1 MNFSRLKEKTTLLR
15 TGDTLAVGENPF
27 SSNKVTGHS
36 LNYPIAET
44 CVPTKV
50 CVETCYFGRGPS
62 TWTAALKKQHR
73 LRNSTLA
80 DPIGTATAIASWA
93 KRLRLTFV
101 RWNGGGDLFAE
112 AVECLNHAATLMP
125 AVPQWVVTRLP
136 QHAVN
141 IAPRDNVYVH
151 FSLDRSSWTRV
162 AAMRPDRGLQWFWSY
177 QCAPGE
183 TPPDSAAP
191 VVFRDC
197 YDPRGDSLT
206 KDDCPLNAAEDI
218 AGTCERCRRCFNGE
232 AVRRAGEL
240 LPLLNER
247 LL

>member
-1 MNFSRLKEKTTLLR
+1 MNFPKLKEKTTLLR
-15 TGDTLAVGENPF
+15 SGDLLNDGENPF
-27 SSNKVTGHS
+27 SANKVTGHS

-62 TWTAALKKQHR
+62 TWSAAIRKQHR
-73 LRNSTLA
+73 LRNSTIA
-80 DPIGTATAIASWA
+80 DSRSTAALIAKWA
-93 KRLRLTFV
+93 VRLRLTFV

-112 AVECLNHAATLMP
+112 AVECLNEAACLMP
-125 AVPQWVVTRLP
+125 DIPQWVVTRLP

-141 IAPRDNVYVH
+141 IAARPNVYVH
-151 FSLDRSSWTRV
+151 FSLDRSSWTRA
-162 AAMRPDRGLQWFWSY
+162 AAMRPSRGLQWFWSY

-183 TPPDSAAP
+183 IPVQPVAP

-197 YDPRGDSLT
+197 YDPAGDSLT
-206 KDDCPLNAAEDI
+206 EDDCPLNAAEDI
-218 AGTCERCRRCFNGE
+218 AGTCARCRRCFNGA

-247 LL
+247 LA